1 MGLLWLFLTAVL
13 GIFVFKIN
21 KEQNAL
27 QTKVDA
33 LERALARYSPEANK
47 KKSPQPKPYPEPE
60 KPVAEDTTPPESVE
74 SHPPEPQPTVAKAP
88 QKTKS
93 ATTLRNLEESLSS
106 RWMVWVGGLAIALG
120 GGFLVKYSIDAGLL
134 SPLIRVSFG
143 FTLGIVLTVGGEILR
158 QKRTNF
164 EVLKGDP
171 DYLPSAISA
180 AGLFSAFA
188 AIYASYALYELL
200 PALGAFIALALLSFV
215 ASGLAWYQGR
225 FFAYLG
231 LIGGIIVPALV
242 TTGSPSA
249 WGLFPYLVVI
259 ITASL
264 WVSRQKAWTDVAA
277 TTLVLALMWVVIW
290 IPTNWTMGDIIP
302 VGSYLVLLGILNA
315 ALLSGASPDRFTD
328 RSFKG
333 MVKGSVITHISDGV
347 MITIVLLMVSLVRL
361 DHYSATGLILLT
373 LGLLAQAYAVHRSP
387 AADFGGMMALAG
399 GLFLF
404 ATWHVPNLVE
414 FNASLVPFDQLKT
427 AWAPTAPPGLE
438 KFLAAGL
445 IFTGVT
451 GFAIYLRLGALMRQ
465 NVWASLGAIVPVLM
479 LIITYWRI
487 EDWGTSLT
495 FAFVAVILAAFF
507 VLAVIRLRAANKPE
521 NLVPLAAY
529 AAGATTAISL
539 GIAMV
544 LRDAWL
550 SFALALQIAALGH
563 IWRLTGV
570 RGLRTL
576 ALLLASIVFI
586 RLTLNGSIFDYGGG
600 QPLPVINWLFYGYAL
615 TAGLFAYAAH
625 LFRQDGG
632 EEDRLMS
639 ALKAGAI
646 LLAVGFVTLELRVL
660 FSSGNRLLSDPTEL
674 ETALQTINWA
684 AATCLLF
691 WFEVKNNDAL
701 LGRLRRFMTLVTLF
715 GLVIGG
721 GVINNVFIYNPDVGT
736 IPIFNLQLLQFLIP
750 GLLYGLKAYIAH
762 CANKPRSIDLY
773 GLTAFLAIWLWISVE
788 VYNGFHPHGIN
799 PAVTFDGELYGYS
812 LVWLIYAI
820 ALLLAGLKYHYPTIR
835 KAGLLVLGVVVVKV
849 FAIDMS
855 QLEGISRALSF
866 MGLGGALLG
875 LGYLYQRLN
884 MAPETEKSA

>member
-1 MGLLWLFLTAVL
+1 MGLGWLL
-13 GIFVFKIN
+13 IFCLMGFFIYRLHIKHNKLQVKI
-21 KEQNAL
+21 
-27 QTKVDA
+27 TV
-33 LERALARYSPEANK
+33 LERRMARHFPEIYK
-47 KKSPQPKPYPEPE
+47 KTEPQQEAPPVQE
-60 KPVAEDTTPPESVE
+60 KPATEKTTPPERLVSQ
-74 SHPPEPQPTVAKAP
+74 SPEPQPAAP
-88 QKTKS
+88 KTKQ
-93 ATTLRNLEESLSS
+93 ATTLKNLEESLSS

-143 FTLGIVLTVGGEILR
+143 FIMGVALTLGGEILR
-158 QKRTNF
+158 QKRTNL
-164 EVLKGDP
+164 EVLKGAP

-188 AIYASYALYELL
+188 AIYASYALYDLM

-242 TTGSPSA
+242 TTGPPSA
-249 WGLFPYLVVI
+249 WGLFPYLLVI

-277 TTLVLALMWVVIW
+277 TTLILALMWVIIW
-290 IPTNWTMGDIIP
+290 IPTNWATGDIIP
-302 VGSYLVLLGILNA
+302 VGSYLLLLGILNA
-315 ALLSGASPDRFTD
+315 VLLSGASPDRLTD
-328 RSFKG
+328 NSFKG
-333 MVKGSVITHISDGV
+333 MLRGSVITHISDGV
-347 MITIVLLMVSLVRL
+347 MITIVLLMVSLVRI
-361 DHYSATGLILLT
+361 DHYSTMGLALLT

-404 ATWHVPNLVE
+404 ATWHVANLFE

-427 AWAPTAPPGLE
+427 AWAPTSPPGLE
-438 KFLAAGL
+438 KFLAAVL
-445 IFTGVT
+445 IFTGAT
-451 GFAIYLRLGALMRQ
+451 GFAIYLRLAALMRQ

-507 VLAVIRLRAANKPE
+507 VLAVIRLSSAHKPK

-529 AAGATTAISL
+529 AAGATTVISL

-600 QPLPVINWLFYGYAL
+600 QSLPVVNWLFYGYAL

-625 LFRQDGG
+625 LFRQDGP
-632 EEDRLMS
+632 EDRLMS

-660 FSSGNRLLSDPTEL
+660 FNDSHDLSTFPSQL
-674 ETALQTINWA
+674 ETALQAINWA

-715 GLVIGG
+715 GLIVGG
-721 GVINNVFIYNPDVGT
+721 GLINNVFFGKSGVGT
-736 IPIFNLQLLQFLIP
+736 TPIFNLQLLQFLIP
-750 GLLYGLKAYIAH
+750 GLLYGLKAYIARR
-762 CANKPRSIDLY
+762 ANKPRSQKLY
-773 GLTAFLAIWLWISVE
+773 GGLAFLVIWFWCTAE
-788 VYNGFHPHGIN
+788 VYNGFHPGGVDI
-799 PAVTFDGELYGYS
+799 PAAAWEGYAYS
-812 LVWLIYAI
+812 LVWLLYAVV
-820 ALLLAGLKYHYPTIR
+820 LLLAGLRFQQATIR
-835 KAGLLVLGVVVVKV
+835 KAGLTVLGIVVLKV
-849 FAIDMS
+849 FVFDMS
-855 QLEGISRALSF
+855 QMEGLARALSF

-884 MAPETEKSA
+884 LTPATEATHDRPQAG